1 VGFWT
6 LDRFSDIILV
16 VAIKG
21 RRATY
26 EERVSACEA
35 LENGIPADDVAKVLK
50 VSRASIF
57 EWQKTYRARGPEAL
71 RTKKTRGP
79 RSKLDDG
86 QMSQLY
92 RLIVGN
98 DPRQLSFGLALW
110 TRGMIQELIFR
121 QFGIRLSVVSVGNVL
136 GKLGMSPQRPLYRAY
151 EQDPEKVAEWKEKTF
166 PQIQAR
172 AKKEGAAIFFA
183 DEASVRTNY
192 HAGTTWAPVGK
203 TPVVSGSGRTRSISM
218 VSAISPRGELH
229 FQVYETGIRQEE
241 FLDFCKMLVADAGR
255 PVFLIMDNSQVH
267 RARILKAHAEQSNG
281 MLTLFFLPPYS
292 PDLNP
297 DEWVWKNVKHDN
309 LGRASV
315 KSEGELAKFATTA
328 LASLK
333 KMPEKLRSFFGDP
346 ALRYIRDLTAGVQ
359 KLISALDHGTIPSGG
374 CLPHGRAGMPRA
386 SVP

>member
-1 VGFWT
+1 M
-6 LDRFSDIILV
+6 
-16 VAIKG
+16 AIKG

-26 EERVSACEA
+26 DERLSACEA
-35 LENGIPADDVAKVLK
+35 LEKGVLADDIAEALK
-50 VSRASIF
+50 VSRSSLF
-57 EWQKTYRARGPEAL
+57 EWQKAYRAHGADAL
-71 RTKKTRGP
+71 RTKDTRGP
-79 RSKLDDG
+79 KAKLSDG

-121 QFGIRLSVVSVGNVL
+121 QFGVRLSLVSVGKVL
-136 GKLGMSPQRPLYRAY
+136 AKLGMSPQRPLYRSY
-151 EQDPEKVAEWKEKTF
+151 EQDPEKVRRWKDETF

-203 TPVVSGSGRTRSISM
+203 TPVVSASGKTRSISM
-218 VSAISPRGELH
+218 VSAVSSRGELH
-229 FQVYETGIRQEE
+229 FQVHESGIKKEQ
-241 FLDFCKMLVADAGR
+241 FLDFCKMLVKDVDR
-255 PVFLIMDNSQVH
+255 PVFLILDNSQVH
-267 RARILKAHAEQSNG
+267 HAKILKEYAEESKG
-281 MLTLFFLPPYS
+281 KLTLFFLPPYS

-315 KSEGELAKFATTA
+315 KSETELAEFAGMA
-328 LASLK
+328 LAKLK
-333 KMPEKLRSFFGDP
+333 ELPGKVRAFFGDP
-346 ALRYIRDLTAGVQ
+346 ALSYVQ
-359 KLISALDHGTIPSGG
+359 RSA
-374 CLPHGRAGMPRA
+374 A
-386 SVP
+386 

>member
-1 VGFWT
+1 
-6 LDRFSDIILV
+6 

-35 LENGIPADDVAKVLK
+35 LENGVSADEIAKFLK
-50 VSRASIF
+50 VSRSSIF
-57 EWQKTYRARGPEAL
+57 EWQKTYRAHGAEAL

-79 RSKLDDG
+79 KSKLDDG

-92 RLIVGN
+92 RLIAGR

-121 QFGIRLSVVSVGNVL
+121 QFGVRLSTVSVGNVL
-136 GKLGMSPQRPLYRAY
+136 AKLGMSPQRPLYRAY

-166 PQIQAR
+166 PQIQMR

-192 HAGTTWAPVGK
+192 HAGTTWAPIGK
-203 TPVVSGSGRTRSISM
+203 TPVVAGSGRTRSISM

-229 FQVYETGIRQEE
+229 FEVHESGIRQEE
-241 FLDFCKMLVADAGR
+241 FLDFCKMLVADVGR
-255 PVFLIMDNSQVH
+255 PVFLIIDNSQVH
-267 RARILKAHAEQSNG
+267 RAKILKEYAAQSNG

-315 KSEGELAKFATTA
+315 KSERQLAEFASTA
-328 LASLK
+328 LARLK
-333 KMPEKLRSFFGDP
+333 GMPDKLRSFFADP
-346 ALRYIRDLTAGVQ
+346 ALGYIRSLVAESRN
-359 KLISALDHGTIPSGG
+359 LFSP
-374 CLPHGRAGMPRA
+374 
-386 SVP
+386 

>member
-1 VGFWT
+1 
-6 LDRFSDIILV
+6 

-35 LENGIPADDVAKVLK
+35 LENGIPADEVAKVLK

-79 RSKLDDG
+79 KSKLDDG

-121 QFGIRLSVVSVGNVL
+121 QFGIRLSVVSVGNIL

-151 EQDPEKVAEWKEKTF
+151 EQDPEKVAEWKEKIF

-203 TPVVSGSGRTRSISM
+203 TPVVAGSGRTRSISM

-229 FQVYETGIRQEE
+229 FQVHEAGIRQEE

-255 PVFLIMDNSQVH
+255 PVFLIVDNSQVH
-267 RARILKAHAEQSNG
+267 RARILKAHAEQSKG

-292 PDLNP
+292 PELNP

-309 LGRASV
+309 LGRASA
-315 KSEGELAKFATTA
+315 KSESELAKFATAA
-328 LASLK
+328 LAKLK
-333 KMPEKLRSFFGDP
+333 EMPEKLRSFFGDP
-346 ALRYIRDLTAGVQ
+346 ALGYIRGLAAGVQ
-359 KLISALDHGTIPSGG
+359 KLVSALDHGKPWPWVIGW
-374 CLPHGRAGMPRA
+374 CLGR
-386 SVP
+386 

>member
-1 VGFWT
+1 M
-6 LDRFSDIILV
+6 
-16 VAIKG
+16 AIKG

-26 EERVSACEA
+26 EERLSACEA
-35 LENGIPADDVAKVLK
+35 LENGIPANEIAKVLK
-50 VSRASIF
+50 VSRASVF
-57 EWQKTYRARGPEAL
+57 EWQKTYRAHGAEAL

-79 RSKLDDG
+79 KSKLDEG

-110 TRGMIQELIFR
+110 TRAMIQELIFR

-151 EQDPEKVAEWKEKTF
+151 EQDPEKVAEWKETAF

-172 AKKEGAAIFFA
+172 AKKEGAVIFFA

-203 TPVVSGSGRTRSISM
+203 TPVVAGSGKTRSISM
-218 VSAISPRGELH
+218 ISAISPRGELH
-229 FQVYETGIRQEE
+229 FQIHETGIRQEE
-241 FLDFCKMLVADAGR
+241 FLEFCKVLLADVGR
-255 PVFLIMDNSQVH
+255 PVFLIIDNSQVH
-267 RARILKAHAEQSNG
+267 RAKILKAYATESKG

-315 KSEGELAKFATTA
+315 KSEAELAEFAHAA
-328 LASLK
+328 LTKLK
-333 KMPEKLRSFFGDP
+333 ALPEKIQSFFGDP
-346 ALRYIRDLTAGVQ
+346 ALRYIRDSMASVQELTF
-359 KLISALDHGTIPSGG
+359 ALDHERGRLRSQPPELGYADKTGYTRRHTPYRCAPGTPT
-374 CLPHGRAGMPRA
+374 R
-386 SVP
+386 

>member
-1 VGFWT
+1 M
-6 LDRFSDIILV
+6 
-16 VAIKG
+16 AIKG
-21 RRATY
+21 RRATFD
-26 EERVSACEA
+26 ERVSACEA
-35 LENGIPADDVAKVLK
+35 LENGVSADDVAKVLQ
-50 VSRASIF
+50 VARSSVF
-57 EWQKTYRARGPEAL
+57 DWWHTYRMHGKEGL

-79 RSKLDDG
+79 ESKLTDG

-92 RLIVGN
+92 RLVTGS

-110 TRGMIQELIFR
+110 TRGMIQELILR
-121 QFGIRLSVVSVGNVL
+121 QFGVRLSIASVGNVL
-136 GKLGMSPQRPLYRAY
+136 RKLGMSPQRPLYRAY

-172 AKKEGAAIFFA
+172 AKQEGAAIFFA

-255 PVFLIMDNSQVH
+255 PVFLIVDNSQVH
-267 RARILKAHAEQSNG
+267 RARILKAHAEQSKG

-315 KSEGELAKFATTA
+315 KSESELAQFASAA
-328 LASLK
+328 LAKLK
-333 KMPEKLRSFFGDP
+333 RMPEKLRSFFGDP
-346 ALRYIRDLTAGVQ
+346 ALRYIRDLATGVQ
-359 KLISALDHGTIPSGG
+359 KHIFALDHEDFNTPQSTEPFVIMKRSDSRA
-374 CLPHGRAGMPRA
+374 LP
-386 SVP
+386 

>member
-1 VGFWT
+1 
-6 LDRFSDIILV
+6 

-21 RRATY
+21 RRATF
-26 EERVSACEA
+26 EERVAACEA
-35 LENGIPADDVAKVLK
+35 LENGISVEHVTKFLK
-50 VSRASIF
+50 VSRSSVF
-57 EWQKTYRARGPEAL
+57 EWQKLYRAHGAEAL

-79 RSKLDDG
+79 KSKLDDG

-92 RLIVGN
+92 RLIVDC

-110 TRGMIQELIFR
+110 TRGMVQELILQR
-121 QFGIRLSVVSVGNVL
+121 FGIRLSAVSVGNVL
-136 GKLGMSPQRPLYRAY
+136 TNLGLSPQRPLYRAY

-172 AKKEGAAIFFA
+172 AKDEGAAIFFA

-203 TPVVSGSGRTRSISM
+203 TPVVAGSGRTRSISM
-218 VSAISPRGELH
+218 VSAVSPRGELH
-229 FQVYETGIRQEE
+229 FRVHETGIRKEE
-241 FLDFCKMLVADAGR
+241 YLEFCKMLMADAGR

-267 RARILKAHAEQSNG
+267 RAKILKAYAEQSNG

-297 DEWVWKNVKHDN
+297 DEWVWKNVKHDH

-315 KSEGELAKFATTA
+315 KSEGELAEFASSA
-328 LASLK
+328 LARLK
-333 KMPEKLRSFFGDP
+333 ALPDKIRAFFGDP
-346 ALRYIRDLTAGVQ
+346 ALRYIRH
-359 KLISALDHGTIPSGG
+359 SEP
-374 CLPHGRAGMPRA
+374 
-386 SVP
+386 

>member
-1 VGFWT
+1 M
-6 LDRFSDIILV
+6 
-16 VAIKG
+16 AIKG
-21 RRATY
+21 RRATFD
-26 EERVSACEA
+26 ERVSACEA
-35 LENGIPADDVAKVLK
+35 LENGIDADAIAEVLK
-50 VSRASIF
+50 VSRSSIF
-57 EWQKTYRARGPEAL
+57 DWQKTYRAHGPGAL

-79 RSKLDDG
+79 ESKLSDG
-86 QMSQLY
+86 QLSQLY

-121 QFGIRLSVVSVGNVL
+121 QFGVRLSLVSVGRALAGL
-136 GKLGMSPQRPLYRAY
+136 GLSPQRPLYRAY
-151 EQDPEKVAEWKEKTF
+151 ERDPEKVRKWKEETF

-192 HAGTTWAPVGK
+192 HAGTTWAPVGQ
-203 TPVVSGSGRTRSISM
+203 TPVVAASGRTRSISM

-229 FQVYETGIRQEE
+229 FQVYEEGIRKEE
-241 FLDFCKMLVADAGR
+241 FLEFCKMLVKDMNR

-267 RARILKAHAEQSNG
+267 RSKILKEHVEQSHG
-281 MLTLFFLPPYS
+281 MLSIFFLPPYS

-315 KSEGELAKFATTA
+315 KSESELAQFAQTA
-328 LASLK
+328 LAKLK
-333 KMPEKLRSFFGDP
+333 DIPAKIRAFFGDP
-346 ALRYIRDLTAGVQ
+346 ALRYISDSLA
-359 KLISALDHGTIPSGG
+359 
-374 CLPHGRAGMPRA
+374 
-386 SVP
+386 

>member
-1 VGFWT
+1 
-6 LDRFSDIILV
+6 

-35 LENGIPADDVAKVLK
+35 LENGISADEVAKVLK
-50 VSRASIF
+50 ISRSSIF
-57 EWQKTYRARGPEAL
+57 DWQKIYRAHGAEAL

-79 RSKLDDG
+79 KSKLDDG

-92 RLIVGN
+92 RLIAGN

-121 QFGIRLSVVSVGNVL
+121 QFGVRLSIISVGNVL

-151 EQDPEKVAEWKEKTF
+151 EQDPEKVSDWKEKTF
-166 PQIQAR
+166 PLIQER

-203 TPVVSGSGRTRSISM
+203 TPVVAGSGKTRSISM
-218 VSAISPRGELH
+218 ISAVSPRGELH
-229 FQVYETGIRQEE
+229 FQVHESGIRQEE
-241 FLDFCKMLVADAGR
+241 FLEFCKMLIADVGR
-255 PVFLIMDNSQVH
+255 PVFLIIDNSQVH
-267 RARILKAHAEQSNG
+267 HAKILKAYSEQSDG

-309 LGRASV
+309 LGRASA
-315 KSEGELAKFATTA
+315 KSEGDLAKFANAA
-328 LASLK
+328 LARLK
-333 KMPEKLRSFFGDP
+333 VLPQKVQAFFGDP
-346 ALRYIRDLTAGVQ
+346 ALRYIRDST
-359 KLISALDHGTIPSGG
+359 T
-374 CLPHGRAGMPRA
+374 
-386 SVP
+386 

>member
-1 VGFWT
+1 
-6 LDRFSDIILV
+6 
-16 VAIKG
+16 
-21 RRATY
+21 
-26 EERVSACEA
+26 
-35 LENGIPADDVAKVLK
+35 
-50 VSRASIF
+50 
-57 EWQKTYRARGPEAL
+57 
-71 RTKKTRGP
+71 
-79 RSKLDDG
+79 
-86 QMSQLY
+86 MSQLY
-92 RLIVGN
+92 RLIVGSN
-98 DPRQLSFGLALW
+98 PRQISFGLAPW

-121 QFGIRLSVVSVGNVL
+121 QFGIRLSIVSVSNVL

-151 EQDPEKVAEWKEKTF
+151 EQDPEKVAEWKERTF

-203 TPVVSGSGRTRSISM
+203 TPVVAGSGRTRSISM

-229 FQVYETGIRQEE
+229 FQVHETWIKQEE
-241 FLDFCKMLVADAGR
+241 FLEFCKMLVADAGR

-267 RARILKAHAEQSNG
+267 RAKILKEHAAQSNG

-315 KSEGELAKFATTA
+315 KSETELAEFAHVA
-328 LASLK
+328 LAKLK
-333 KMPEKLRSFFGDP
+333 ALPEKVRSFFGDP
-346 ALRYIRDLTAGVQ
+346 ALGYIQG
-359 KLISALDHGTIPSGG
+359 SGEFRSYPG
-374 CLPHGRAGMPRA
+374 LCDI
-386 SVP
+386 

>member
-1 VGFWT
+1 
-6 LDRFSDIILV
+6 

-21 RRATY
+21 RRATF
-26 EERVSACEA
+26 EERLAACRA
-35 LENGIPADDVAKVLK
+35 LESGIAADEVAGFLQVA
-50 VSRASIF
+50 RASVF
-57 EWQKTYRARGPEAL
+57 EWQKTYRSLGPEAL

-79 RSKLDDG
+79 KARLDGG

-92 RLIVGN
+92 RLIAGN

-110 TRGMIQELIFR
+110 TRGMVRELIFR
-121 QFGIRLSVVSVGNVL
+121 QFGVRLSVASVGSVL
-136 GKLGMSPQRPLYRAY
+136 GRLGMSPQRPLYRAY
-151 EQDPEKVAEWKEKTF
+151 EQDPVKVAEWKQATF

-203 TPVVSGSGRTRSISM
+203 TPVVAGSGRTRSISM

-229 FQVYETGIRQEE
+229 FQVHESGIRQEE
-241 FLDFCKMLVADAGR
+241 FLGFCQMLVADVGR

-267 RARILKAHAEQSNG
+267 RAKILKEHAAASNG

-292 PDLNP
+292 PSLNP
-297 DEWVWKNVKHDN
+297 DEWVWKNVKHDH

-315 KSEGELAKFATTA
+315 TSESELAEFASAA
-328 LASLK
+328 LARLK
-333 KMPEKLRSFFGDP
+333 ELPGKLRSFFGDP
-346 ALRYIRDLTAGVQ
+346 ALRYIRNPA
-359 KLISALDHGTIPSGG
+359 
-374 CLPHGRAGMPRA
+374 
-386 SVP
+386 